1 MKKLHSVIDS
11 DSHQELGASI
21 SPFPHKTKERD
32 VFTYRVGNYLFIIL
46 LVAHTQSLCNS
57 ASGGTGNVRL
67 GKNYMKLISLAFL
80 NDASNYLT

>member
-1 MKKLHSVIDS
+1 MKKLHSVINS
-11 DSHQELGASI
+11 DSHQKLGASI

-46 LVAHTQSLCNS
+46 LVAHTQSLCNN

-67 GKNYMKLISLAFL
+67 GKKLYEINFISFPE
-80 NDASNYLT
+80 